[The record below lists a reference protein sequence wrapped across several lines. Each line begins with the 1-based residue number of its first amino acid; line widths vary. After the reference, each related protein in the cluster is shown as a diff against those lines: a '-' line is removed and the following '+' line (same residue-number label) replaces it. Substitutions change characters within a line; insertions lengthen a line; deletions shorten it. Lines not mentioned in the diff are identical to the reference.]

1 MPKRKET
8 IDRFR
13 NILNDIPDGILI
25 LDKTGRCIGVNPA
38 AAKLL
43 GITKR
48 KLIGKEVSSLLI
60 AERKA
65 NRLVRWKK
73 ILKEKSKEFVISHRK
88 NGKWVQIGVRIRQTS
103 PEPNYVM
110 VLQDITT
117 RKKTEESIQ
126 KQAQMLDFANDTI
139 MIRDLKDRITYWN
152 QGAERLYGWSRKEA
166 IGQHVHSFLKTEF
179 PEPLKNVL
187 GYCRSKGHWEGV
199 LIHTKRDGSRIVVS
213 SRWTLEHDE
222 KGKPIAFL
230 EINHDITERKKAED
244 ELQKANDELEERV
257 VERTRELSIA
267 NARLKALSARLISA
281 QEEERWRISR
291 DLHDDLGQI
300 LTSMNLNLQRSIQV
314 QDRDKGMDLIRR
326 VISAN
331 QEARN
336 RLRELSSLL
345 RPRVLDDVGL
355 KEAIQTY
362 ISEFES
368 RTGVKSI
375 FVFDCK
381 NEDFPD
387 IATTNIYRILQEG
400 LTNISKHAQAKIV
413 KVELSIKDAT
423 AVLKILDNGAGFDPS
438 LIKVDKTLGLLGMR
452 ERSEL
457 LGGRFHLSS
466 SPGSGTEISVIFP
479 ISREEMKDA
488 IKR

>member
-1 MPKRKET
+1 MPKRQQAT
-8 IDRFR
+8 DLR

-25 LDKTGRCIGVNPA
+25 LDKMGKCIDVNPA
-38 AAKLL
+38 AVKLL
-43 GITKR
+43 GITKN
-48 KLIGKEVSSLLI
+48 KLIGKEISSILI
-60 AERKA
+60 ADHKA
-65 NRLVRWKK
+65 NRLVLWKN
-73 ILKEKSKEFVISHRK
+73 ILKEKSKELVIPHHK
-88 NGKWVQIGVRIRQTS
+88 NGKWVQIGIRTRQTS
-103 PEPNYVM
+103 PAPNYVM
-110 VLQDITT
+110 VLQDITI
-117 RKKTEESIQ
+117 RKKTEKSIQ

-152 QGAERLYGWSRKEA
+152 QGAERLYGWSRKETL
-166 IGQHVHSFLKTEF
+166 GKHVHSFLKTEF

-187 GYCRSKGHWEGV
+187 GYCKRNGHWEGV
-199 LIHTKRDGSRIVVS
+199 LIHTKRNGTKILVS
-213 SRWTLEHDE
+213 SRWTLERDE

-230 EINHDITERKKAED
+230 EINHDITERKQAED

-257 VERTRELSIA
+257 VERTRELSVA
-267 NARLKALSARLISA
+267 NERLKALSARLISA

-300 LTSMNLNLQRSIQV
+300 LTSMNLNLQRAIQI
-314 QDRDKGMDLIRR
+314 QDRDKGKDLIRR

-368 RTGVKSI
+368 RTGVKSV

-400 LTNISKHAQAKIV
+400 LTNISKHAHANKV
-413 KVELSIKDAT
+413 KVELSVKNAT
-423 AVLKILDNGAGFDPS
+423 AVLKILDNGTGFNPA
-438 LIKVDKTLGLLGMR
+438 LIRVDKTLGLLGMR

-457 LGGRFHLSS
+457 LGGSFHLSS
-466 SPGSGTEISVIFP
+466 SQGSGTQISVIFP
-479 ISREEMKDA
+479 ISGEEMKD
-488 IKR
+488 RR